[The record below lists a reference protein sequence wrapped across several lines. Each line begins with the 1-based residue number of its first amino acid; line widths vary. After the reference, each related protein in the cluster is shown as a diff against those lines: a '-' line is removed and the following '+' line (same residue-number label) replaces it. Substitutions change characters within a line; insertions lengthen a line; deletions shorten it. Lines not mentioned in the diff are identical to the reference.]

1 MDQIGEETRS
11 RRPWPCAQPVID
23 GEEGEEP
30 ARPVIGVAIQG
41 VGKRDSRRSKLTQ
54 AAHQRRAQ
62 ISPVVAE
69 VEILGLPVWGRV
81 GARGRGSLRVGVLPM
96 RPQERFRIP
105 RMFREYIARKVRLH
119 VRTLTL
125 TDNAS
130 VVRVRSGKNMI

>member
-1 MDQIGEETRS
+1 M
-11 RRPWPCAQPVID
+11 
-23 GEEGEEP
+23 
-30 ARPVIGVAIQG
+30 IGVAIQG

-96 RPQERFRIP
+96 RPQERFEAAIRESEEVLGANRIT
-105 RMFREYIARKVRLH
+105 AK
-119 VRTLTL
+119 
-125 TDNAS
+125 
-130 VVRVRSGKNMI
+130 RV